1 VRASCTGSV
10 GATLGRAWI
19 QRGEDGTAEQPD
31 CQHRR
36 LLRTCRER
44 QHCRRVDSWTSLL
57 TYAGVAVKIAI
68 RAEPEVCHHDCLE
81 AGLCREPADLT
92 SLTCSWRNFD
102 LACQAPLR
110 FISPITS
117 SVLVTSVTK
126 TSALFAW
133 SGPLKLFLQ
142 CLY

>member
-1 VRASCTGSV
+1 VPR
-10 GATLGRAWI
+10 
-19 QRGEDGTAEQPD
+19 
-31 CQHRR
+31 
-36 LLRTCRER
+36 
-44 QHCRRVDSWTSLL
+44 
-57 TYAGVAVKIAI
+57 
-68 RAEPEVCHHDCLE
+68 
-81 AGLCREPADLT
+81 PADLT
-92 SLTCSWRNFD
+92 SLTCSWRKFD
-102 LACQAPLR
+102 LACQASLR